1 MCCVSVLVCFM
12 KSLYTGDRDEVT
24 REDIQKL
31 KLLSMF
37 IKESMRMYPV
47 ATSVT
52 KVNTKPMVIDGHT
65 IPTGSLLNL
74 GIYQVHYLEEF
85 WPEPDRFNPYRF
97 SPENIDKIHPFAY
110 IPFSAGARN
119 CIGQKFAIQEMQ
131 IVLALILKKFRI
143 SLDYSHS
150 YEPAFRLVIKA
161 EHGIKIKLSQVH
173 K

>member
-1 MCCVSVLVCFM
+1 
-12 KSLYTGDRDEVT
+12 
-24 REDIQKL
+24 
-31 KLLSMF
+31 MF

-47 ATSVT
+47 VTSVI
-52 KVNTKPMVIDGHT
+52 KVNPKPMVIDGYT
-65 IPTGSLLNL
+65 IPSGSLLSV
-74 GIYQVHYLEEF
+74 GIHQVHYLEEF

-97 SPENIDKIHPFAY
+97 SSENIDKINPFAY
-110 IPFSAGARN
+110 LPFSAGARN

-143 SLDYSHS
+143 SLDYTHS

-161 EHGIKIKLSQVH
+161 EHGIKIKLNPAY

>member
-1 MCCVSVLVCFM
+1 MFYKVPS
-12 KSLYTGDRDEVT
+12 SGDRDEVT
-24 REDIQKL
+24 REDIQEL

-47 ATSVT
+47 VTSVN
-52 KVNTKPMVIDGHT
+52 KVSTKPLVVDGYT
-65 IPTGSLLNL
+65 IPTGTLLNV
-74 GIYQVHYLEEF
+74 GIHQVHYLEEF

-97 SPENIDKIHPFAY
+97 SAENIDKINPFAY

-143 SLDYSHS
+143 SIDYTHS

-161 EHGIKIKLSQVH
+161 ENGIKIKLDQVR